1 MDNISHLKRAVD
13 LAGSQKSL
21 AEQIGVQPQLVWAW
35 IDRRNIPADYC
46 PDIERVTKGAVTCEE
61 LRPDINWAVLR
72 RSPKSRAAA

>member
-1 MDNISHLKRAVD
+1 MDTISHLKRAID

-35 IDRRNIPADYC
+35 IDRGNVPADYC
-46 PDIERVTKGAVTCEE
+46 PDIERATNGAVRCEE

-72 RSPKSRAAA
+72 CHGHQKAAA